1 MNEFLF
7 PYQQEAV
14 DKTIKSFRTY
24 KACYN
29 GSDMGVGKSVM
40 TCGTLNRLRSVT
52 TMDQNILIVCPSVMR
67 DTWSKELRKFTNIT
81 DIAIM
86 YKGSDIPLKLQSN
99 RVYIISYDLI
109 SREDNL
115 KVFLQ
120 HPWFLMIADE
130 AHYLKSMST
139 NRTTAI
145 TALSKNARYKL
156 FLSGTPFINCSI
168 DIFPVAQMCAPHEFS
183 DFNKFAEQYA
193 YKQIVSFRTKFG
205 VKHTVKYSK
214 VKNTAELSKK
224 LRDSFFIRY
233 RRDEVLKN
241 LPECTET
248 VIWLGKECGIKA
260 SESEIAEVEASIKE
274 GKQTGEAISKL
285 RKEIGLK
292 KIKSIADY
300 VEDLL
305 DTESSVILFAHHK
318 EVVEKY
324 MDALKKHKPFMIT
337 GSVSGI
343 NRAKAIEGFQA
354 GDSRLIIM
362 NIAAGGVGVTLT
374 KAKHVV
380 FAEFPWV
387 YSEYAQAIGR
397 AHRNGQLSNVLV
409 HNFMV
414 EGSIDERIVNTVR
427 GKKQMHVDLIDKK

>member
-1 MNEFLF
+1 MNEFLY

-52 TMDQNILIVCPSVMR
+52 TVDQNILIVCPSVMR
-67 DTWSKELRKFTNIT
+67 DTWSKEIRKFTSIT

-86 YKGSDIPLKLQSN
+86 YKGTDVPLKLQNN
-99 RVYIISYDLI
+99 RVYVISYDLL
-109 SREDNL
+109 SRDDNL

-120 HPWFLMIADE
+120 HQWFLMIADE
-130 AHYLKSMST
+130 AHYLKSAST
-139 NRTTAI
+139 NRTSAI
-145 TALSKNARYKL
+145 TALSKNVRYKL

-168 DIFPVAQMCAPHEFS
+168 DIFPVAQICNPHEFS
-183 DFNKFAEQYA
+183 DFNEFAERYA
-193 YKQIVSFRTKFG
+193 FKQIVSYRTKYG
-205 VKHTVKYSK
+205 VKHSVKYSK

-233 RRDEVLKN
+233 KRDEVLKS
-241 LPECTET
+241 LPECVET
-248 VIWLGKECGIKA
+248 TIWLSKSCGVKA
-260 SESEIAEVEASIKE
+260 SEIEMQQVESAIKE
-274 GKQTGEAISKL
+274 GKLAGEAISKL
-285 RKEIGLK
+285 RKDIGLRK
-292 KIKSIADY
+292 VKSIAEY

-318 EVVEKY
+318 DVIEKY
-324 MDALKKHKPFMIT
+324 VNELKKHKPYIIT
-337 GSVSGI
+337 GSVSGAD
-343 NRAKAIEGFQA
+343 RAKAIDGFQE
-354 GDSRLIIM
+354 GVSRLIIM
-362 NIAAGGVGVTLT
+362 NIAAGGVGITLT

-387 YSEYAQAIGR
+387 YSEYSQAIGR
-397 AHRNGQLSNVLV
+397 AHRNGQLSNVTV

-414 EGSIDERIVNTVR
+414 EGSIDERIVKTVMS
-427 GKKQMHVDLIDKK
+427 KKQMHVDLIDKK